1 MVGVSSQPVVE
12 LLLVAVEAGA
22 APGQAVHLAGHVGVL
37 HVAALGVE
45 VGHVPA
51 ILLVIVVVG
60 VGAEKKRVFI
70 LEFVGGT
77 LIGLDSKKI

>member
-1 MVGVSSQPVVE
+1 MVGVSPESVIQ
-12 LLLVAVEAGA
+12 LLLVTVQTGA
-22 APGQAVHLAGHVGVL
+22 APGQAVHLGVL

-60 VGAEKKRVFI
+60 IGAENKGNI
-70 LEFVGGT
+70 LN
-77 LIGLDSKKI
+77 L